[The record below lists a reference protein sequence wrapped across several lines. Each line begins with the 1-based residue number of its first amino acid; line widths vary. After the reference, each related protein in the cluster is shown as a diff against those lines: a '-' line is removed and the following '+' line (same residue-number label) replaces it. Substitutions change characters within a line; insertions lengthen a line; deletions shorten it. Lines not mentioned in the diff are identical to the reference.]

1 MHGTIEKLEA
11 ILLIEETME
20 HLHLEMTRLDQ
31 HLLVFDTLPEPMYIE
46 CSCFSRFSVN
56 SYHLWTRWGRVG
68 EAGSNSLGPA
78 GDLDAVMMQFE
89 KKFSDKTK
97 NKWANRDKFKPVP
110 GKYTLL
116 EMDDDSE
123 GDEEEVRGGH
133 QFRSSCRGYG
143 DDALPHVRHFLFT
156 QY

>member
-1 MHGTIEKLEA
+1 M
-11 ILLIEETME
+11 
-20 HLHLEMTRLDQ
+20 
-31 HLLVFDTLPEPMYIE
+31 
-46 CSCFSRFSVN
+46 
-56 SYHLWTRWGRVG
+56 G

-78 GDLDAVMMQFE
+78 GDEATVIKQFE

-133 QFRSSCRGYG
+133 ASS
-143 DDALPHVRHFLFT
+143 VM
-156 QY
+156 